1 MASIDYHNDIVQK
14 SAQAFAK
21 VAGRDW
27 TFYVTSLRVIIGRP
41 RQAKGLSNGAEQSTP
56 GGHGSPRSPL
66 SDLAVDID
74 LGPDMQVSRLHA
86 EISFDGESG
95 HWVITVN
102 GRNGLHLDNVRLER
116 GQQAWLQSGNVIN
129 ILGTQMM
136 FMLPGSPPTIHPE
149 IRKQLLGEDE
159 DMSESGA
166 KEEKQI
172 PPTSAGRGRGRGAN
186 SFQTSGSHTQ
196 QNRSYNLDMES
207 TTLMQPGTPVLKK
220 EASQPRSKPSPTY
233 NRGVMMEST
242 EEIDYSADSAKDIK
256 PPHSYAAMIGQ
267 AIMSTPENNATLA
280 KIYEYIKENYAFF
293 RHNGGG
299 WQNSIRHNLSLSKCF
314 EKIPRRTDEPGKGMK
329 WQIVPEYRDEFL
341 KKNIQPPRRIR
352 HVGSS
357 GPNSPANLSGL
368 LSHSSG
374 PVAQT
379 ERLMG
384 VIGQTSMNQSRGTKR
399 SRSTTPPLPYAQG
412 ELSYT
417 PDRAQHPSFLTGPL
431 PVAQS
436 RETPPSKSEQLT
448 PVYSR
453 GESRFQSITQPLQT
467 QLSGH
472 APPDGLRVV
481 SFNSPPTLTSS
492 QYDLGGPTGNN
503 LFTPLVARSKAS
515 AAFQSTCKAPS
526 HYVKDLF
533 SSPAPF
539 WRYVD
544 IGSTPA
550 RLPDMSP
557 SKPVGDDDDASPIK
571 VGDEA
576 DDLDEKPAVLLIE
589 QHPSSPPVFPPA
601 DDDDDDDD
609 EGVDDDGVDEDV
621 ASPTRT
627 VSRPVSRSIGSAL
640 VGQDSTAITT
650 MTITTMADSERA
662 TTPSKSAGPSL
673 VAQKMGS
680 GELGGGAASAYAPL
694 PAMLGLGAGGALN
707 GGALGG
713 GVAARNNRGLPYARM
728 ELEDDDDDG
737 GVDLTKYVSF
747 SLRRFFRFC
756 SFFPGEKSYG

>member
-41 RQAKGLSNGAEQSTP
+41 RQSKASSNGAEPPAAGT
-56 GGHGSPRSPL
+56 HESPRSPL

-95 HWVITVN
+95 RWVISVN

-159 DMSESGA
+159 DMSDSGA
-166 KEEKQI
+166 KEEKQM
-172 PPTSAGRGRGRGAN
+172 PPTSGGRGRGRGAN
-186 SFQTSGSHTQ
+186 SFQTSGIHPQ
-196 QNRSYNLDMES
+196 QNRSYNLDMEPG
-207 TTLMQPGTPVLKK
+207 TQLHPGTPITKK
-220 EASQPRSKPSPTY
+220 ESSQPRSKPSPTY

-267 AIMSTPENNATLA
+267 AIMSTPEHNATLA

-329 WQIVPEYRDEFL
+329 WQIVPEYREEFL
-341 KKNIQPPRRIR
+341 KKNIQPPRRVR

-357 GPNSPANLSGL
+357 GPNSPAHMSGL
-368 LSHSSG
+368 LGHSSG
-374 PVAQT
+374 AVAQT

-384 VIGQTSMNQSRGTKR
+384 VIGQSSMSQSRGMKR
-399 SRSTTPPLPYAQG
+399 SRSITPPLSYAQG
-412 ELSYT
+412 ESSFT
-417 PDRAQHPSFLTGPL
+417 PDRPQQPSFLTGPL
-431 PVAQS
+431 PTTQS
-436 RETPPSKSEQLT
+436 SETPPSKNEQLT
-448 PVYSR
+448 PVYTR
-453 GESRFQSITQPLQT
+453 GESRFQTQPLQT
-467 QLSGH
+467 HLGGPAQ
-472 APPDGLRVV
+472 PEGLRVV

-492 QYDLGGPTGNN
+492 QYDLGGPTGNH
-503 LFTPLVARSKAS
+503 LFTPLVARSKTS
-515 AAFQSTCKAPS
+515 AAIQSTCKAPS
-526 HYVKDLF
+526 HYAKDLF

-550 RLPDMSP
+550 RLPEMSP
-557 SKPVGDDDDASPIK
+557 SKPVGDDDDASPVK
-571 VGDEA
+571 AGDEGE
-576 DDLDEKPAVLLIE
+576 DVDEKPISLT

-601 DDDDDDDD
+601 DDNQGPDD
-609 EGVDDDGVDEDV
+609 EV

-627 VSRPVSRSIGSAL
+627 ISRPTSRSVGSVLAQGGGHDI
-640 VGQDSTAITT
+640 VDEPST
-650 MTITTMADSERA
+650 SEPERVS
-662 TTPSKSAGPSL
+662 TPSRIGGPITL
-673 VAQKMGS
+673 AQKMDT
-680 GELGGGAASAYAPL
+680 GEPGGAMASAYAPL
-694 PAMLGLGAGGALN
+694 PPMLGLGAGGSMNA
-707 GGALGG
+707 GALGS
-713 GVAARNNRGLPYARM
+713 GVVGTRNNRGLPFARM
-728 ELEDDDDDG
+728 ELEDDDEDG

-747 SLRRFFRFC
+747 LIFHYFFW
-756 SFFPGEKSYG
+756 